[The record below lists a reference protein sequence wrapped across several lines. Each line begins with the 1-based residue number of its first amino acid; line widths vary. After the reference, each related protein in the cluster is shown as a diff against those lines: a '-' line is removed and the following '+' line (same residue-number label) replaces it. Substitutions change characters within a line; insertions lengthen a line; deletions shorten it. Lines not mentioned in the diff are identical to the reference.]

1 MDTKLPCSVRFLG
14 SALQLLLQQQEPR
27 VVWFKDIFGSS
38 QLTPGHFDFSYPSLP
53 SAQTGKLSFSCC
65 TSLVKIP
72 IDCKGM
78 FIGMDGPITEGLS
91 QQELLREY
99 GWDSVQC
106 DWEIHHRSGLGEQSP
121 ADGSVPPESNSQ
133 QLLSILRGWES
144 EGEVFLPG
152 NPFLRGQRS
161 HPQKGF
167 PPSLLFV
174 GRGFNPRNEIKA
186 PQFESPLGV

>member
-121 ADGSVPPESNSQ
+121 AGWICATREQFPTAPFYPEG
-133 QLLSILRGWES
+133 LGIR
-144 EGEVFLPG
+144 
-152 NPFLRGQRS
+152 
-161 HPQKGF
+161 
-167 PPSLLFV
+167 
-174 GRGFNPRNEIKA
+174 GRGFPAWESF
-186 PQFESPLGV
+186 PQGPEVSPTEGISSITALCRERI